1 MAAKMAGDQRLIDS
15 LHTSNDKAAGQ
26 VALGFRRL
34 SAGLWRRPALGAGL
48 LLAPPLGWF
57 ILIYLAA
64 LLALFLS
71 AFWSVNSFTGDIVHE
86 WTFKNFATILSSDIY
101 QRIAIRTV
109 LMAAAVTITDII
121 LAFPFAY
128 FMVRLA
134 GPRLRIVL
142 FTLVLVPLWSSY
154 LARVY
159 AWRLILA
166 HDGALNWALRGI
178 GFEGVE
184 IGYTNWAMW
193 IVFSYI
199 WLPFMI
205 MPIYA
210 AIERIPFSLFEA
222 SQDLGAKAWRT
233 FGKVILPLS
242 MPGIVAGSI
251 FTFSLTLGD
260 YITPVLV
267 GGPGSDFIGNVVY
280 ANVGIANNIPFAAA
294 YATIPLIVMALYL
307 AFARRTGAFDVM

>member
-1 MAAKMAGDQRLIDS
+1 MIDR
-15 LHTSNDKAAGQ
+15 LHTVFQTTTDRLSAVLSGA
-26 VALGFRRL
+26 VRRL
-34 SAGLWRRPALGAGL
+34 SAQLWRRPGISAGL
-48 LLAPPLGWF
+48 LLSPPLGWF
-57 ILIYLAA
+57 VLIYLAA
-64 LLALFLS
+64 LAALFVS
-71 AFWSVNSFTGDIVHE
+71 AFWATDSFTGEIDRT
-86 WTFKNFATILSSDIY
+86 WSLDNFRTILDSETY
-101 QRIAIRTV
+101 RLIAFRTIF
-109 LMAAAVTITDII
+109 MAAAVTITDVV

-128 FMVRLA
+128 YMVRLA
-134 GPRLRIVL
+134 TPGQRIAL

-159 AWRLILA
+159 AWRLIFA
-166 HDGALNWALRGI
+166 HDGVLNWLLHGL
-178 GFEGVE
+178 GFERVE

-210 AIERIPFSLFEA
+210 ALERIPYSLFEA
-222 SQDLGAKAWRT
+222 SLDLGAKAWRT
-233 FGKVILPLS
+233 FFKVILPLAL
-242 MPGIVAGSI
+242 PGVVAGSI

-280 ANVGIANNIPFAAA
+280 ANVGIANNVPFAAA
-294 YATIPLIVMALYL
+294 YATIPLIVMAIYL
-307 AFARRTGAFDVM
+307 IAARRSGAFDVM

>member
-1 MAAKMAGDQRLIDS
+1 MNSRSDTAVGSTAGAFSKGIRRMSAA
-15 LHTSNDKAAGQ
+15 
-26 VALGFRRL
+26 
-34 SAGLWRRPALGAGL
+34 LWRRPAIGAGF
-48 LLAPPLGWF
+48 LLAPPLAWF

-64 LLALFLS
+64 LAALFIS
-71 AFWSVNSFTGDIVHE
+71 AFWTVDSFTGEIDRTWTLANFETIV
-86 WTFKNFATILSSDIY
+86 SSDIY
-101 QRIAIRTV
+101 RRIAIRTIF
-109 LMAAAVTITDII
+109 MAAAVTITDII

-134 GPRLRIVL
+134 GPRQRVVL

-159 AWRLILA
+159 AWRLIFA
-166 HDGALNWALRGI
+166 NDGALNWVLRQL

-210 AIERIPFSLFEA
+210 AIERIPYSLFEA

-233 FGKVILPLS
+233 FFKVILPLAL
-242 MPGIVAGSI
+242 PGVIAGSI

-294 YATIPLIVMALYL
+294 YASIPLVVMAAYL
-307 AFARRTGAFDVM
+307 AFARRAGAFDVM